1 MKDYFEFK
9 NYDDAISLD
18 AAIIRGVNYRI
29 TILSDILVRIE
40 YNADGKFED
49 RPTELVK
56 FRRFDVPKF
65 MKKEDDNFLVITTNY
80 FKLEYQKGKPFY
92 GTKIN
97 PSVNFKISLN
107 NTDKVWFF
115 GAAEAR
121 NFKGT
126 SSSLDDSSASFSK
139 GLYSTDG
146 FVSLDDSKSLIF
158 NKDG

>member
-40 YNADGKFED
+40 YNAEGKFED

-65 MKKEDDNFLVITTNY
+65 MKKEDDNFLVITTN
-80 FKLEYQKGKPFY
+80 
-92 GTKIN
+92 
-97 PSVNFKISLN
+97 
-107 NTDKVWFF
+107 
-115 GAAEAR
+115 
-121 NFKGT
+121 
-126 SSSLDDSSASFSK
+126 
-139 GLYSTDG
+139 
-146 FVSLDDSKSLIF
+146 
-158 NKDG
+158 